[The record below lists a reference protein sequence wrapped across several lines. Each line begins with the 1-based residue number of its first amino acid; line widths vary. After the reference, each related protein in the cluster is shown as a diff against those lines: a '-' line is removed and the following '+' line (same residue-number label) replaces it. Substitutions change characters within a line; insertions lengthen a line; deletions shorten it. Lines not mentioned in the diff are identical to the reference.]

1 MGELSTIFNAMKKER
16 EERRKS
22 LEPSRVQ
29 YALALC
35 LEAGYLADWND
46 NERAMYIYNKD
57 DRENHIVKLYPYTG
71 WWTGKGIGS
80 GRGIHKLIE
89 KLDNKLNK

>member
-1 MGELSTIFNAMKKER
+1 MGELRAVFDTMKKER
-16 EERRKS
+16 EERREA
-22 LEPSRVQ
+22 LEPDRMR

-35 LEAGYLADWND
+35 LEAGYVADWND

-71 WWTGKGIGS
+71 WWSGKGIGS
-80 GRGIHKLIE
+80 GRGVHKLIE

>member
-1 MGELSTIFNAMKKER
+1 MGELRAEFDAMKKER
-16 EERRKS
+16 EERREA
-22 LEPSRVQ
+22 LEPDRMR

-35 LEAGYLADWND
+35 LEAGYVADWND
-46 NERAMYIYNKD
+46 NERVMYIYKKD
-57 DRENHIVKLYPYTG
+57 DRENHIAKLYPYTG
-71 WWTGKGIGS
+71 WWAGKGIGS

>member
-1 MGELSTIFNAMKKER
+1 MGELRAVFDTMKKER
-16 EERRKS
+16 KERRKS
-22 LEPSRVQ
+22 LEPDRMR

-35 LEAGYLADWND
+35 LEAGYVADWND

-71 WWTGKGIGS
+71 WWSGKGIGS

>member
-1 MGELSTIFNAMKKER
+1 
-16 EERRKS
+16 
-22 LEPSRVQ
+22 
-29 YALALC
+29 
-35 LEAGYLADWND
+35 
-46 NERAMYIYNKD
+46 MYIYNKD